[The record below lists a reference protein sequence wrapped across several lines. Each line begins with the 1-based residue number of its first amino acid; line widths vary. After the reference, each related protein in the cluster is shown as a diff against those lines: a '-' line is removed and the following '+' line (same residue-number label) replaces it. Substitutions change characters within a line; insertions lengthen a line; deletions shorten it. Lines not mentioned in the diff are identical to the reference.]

1 MKTWKKTTRESA
13 KTQDERAEGKRKEGK
28 TQRQHEWVRKNGG
41 EIKKM
46 LRNNGN
52 EFMKNYLLFKI
63 LSRMCSFF
71 LWIIFFLCWRVG
83 IFICIFAALII
94 GFAQKLQKNYPSAG
108 RFLRCSAQL
117 NFIRLRKSKWVCEKF
132 QIHFGPKKKRIPE
145 NSPFWNSAW

>member
-13 KTQDERAEGKRKEGK
+13 KTQDERAEGKRKR
-28 TQRQHEWVRKNGG
+28 RQNATTAWVSEKEWRRNKKCW
-41 EIKKM
+41 EIMEMNLWKIIYCSKFS
-46 LRNNGN
+46 L
-52 EFMKNYLLFKI
+52 ECVLF
-63 LSRMCSFF
+63 FF
-71 LWIIFFLCWRVG
+71 ELFFLCWRVG

-117 NFIRLRKSKWVCEKF
+117 NFIRSRKLKWVCEKF
-132 QIHFGPKKKRIPE
+132 QIHFGPKKRNPE